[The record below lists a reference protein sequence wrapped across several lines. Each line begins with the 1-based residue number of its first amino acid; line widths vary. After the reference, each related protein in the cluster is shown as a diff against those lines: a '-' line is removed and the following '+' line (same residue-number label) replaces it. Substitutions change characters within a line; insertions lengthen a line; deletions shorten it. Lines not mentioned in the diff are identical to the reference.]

1 MGDERVDRGEI
12 GGRPLEAMAL
22 IGLGFRALSMSPAA
36 IGPVKAMVLGLD
48 VKAVAALL
56 DTELTRAGDGATL
69 RPALA
74 AFAKAQGVPI

>member
-1 MGDERVDRGEI
+1 
-12 GGRPLEAMAL
+12 MAL
-22 IGLGFRALSMSPAA
+22 IGLGFRHLSMSPAA

-48 VKAVAALL
+48 VGAVAAMI
-56 DTELTRAGDGATL
+56 DAEMERAGDSASL